1 MFLNDKSSYIYLLD
15 WYLLDHV
22 IRSGWLPDDKYHQL
36 HISSTPNPL
45 LKSNWIFSQ
54 LTESNFP
61 CLVEKGRQHQKNELV
76 VHFYDPSSF
85 FTSISFQLLIL
96 LLLPLLFLLLFS
108 SLSLSLFFS
117 FFFCCRL
124 PLFLSF
130 FSSSFFFLP
139 DFFGWYRARYKD
151 RPVKAYTHSSRFVP
165 LWIYL
170 LRIVCLLYNPSHS
183 LILMFTLEIV
193 FIASILDVTK
203 SSCIWMPEISQRCS
217 KDIIWRPCDWYA
229 LKSQRWRF
237 RWRTIVHQ
245 KSNNQ
250 LELGRRKCA
259 PISANS

>member
-1 MFLNDKSSYIYLLD
+1 MSSRKGTTTSKEWTSCTLLRPFFVFYLDFLSALD
-15 WYLLDHV
+15 PPPPPP
-22 IRSGWLPDDKYHQL
+22 SLP
-36 HISSTPNPL
+36 PPL
-45 LKSNWIFSQ
+45 
-54 LTESNFP
+54 
-61 CLVEKGRQHQKNELV
+61 
-76 VHFYDPSSF
+76 F
-85 FTSISFQLLIL
+85 F
-96 LLLPLLFLLLFS
+96 

-237 RWRTIVHQ
+237 RWRTIVRQ